1 MPMQPPGLLQGKV
14 GLKSASSKVRHPG
27 LSMALSNPTR
37 GISMRGCHRWTYWH
51 QSVSPVISPVPLCF
65 NILFELVGPVPRTV
79 HDYAFV
85 YFGFHPPLTGP
96 SIKLFSG
103 LLKFP
108 VAFACSEHSV
118 QFGSSARFFLRH
130 FSFSFSRSLRHLF
143 NTHGIDTKTWGAS
156 PRVP

>member
-1 MPMQPPGLLQGKV
+1 MGRVPACLCSPWAPQGKER
-14 GLKSASSKVRHPG
+14 LKSASTKVKPPG
-27 LSMALSNPTR
+27 LSMAPSNPTAR
-37 GISMRGCHRWTYWH
+37 GISMRGRHRWRYWH
-51 QSVSPVISPVPLCF
+51 QSVPPVISPVPLCL
-65 NILFELVGPVPRTV
+65 NILFELVGPVPRSV

-118 QFGSSARFFLRH
+118 QFGSSARFFL
-130 FSFSFSRSLRHLF
+130 
-143 NTHGIDTKTWGAS
+143 
-156 PRVP
+156 